1 MPLKIILIENT
12 KLFFFFVG
20 YEYIYNLSNKKM
32 CIYNKKSM
40 CVYIYVCVCV
50 CVCGG
55 CLDKYISLASQ
66 LSPPKQQFLAPPLID
81 ATFSSQVQYLFFLTF
96 FRCSPSFS
104 FFLFLFFFSTSLSI
118 CLVGFW
124 RLSCGGACF

>member
-1 MPLKIILIENT
+1 MKILSSFSFLLGVSI
-12 KLFFFFVG
+12 
-20 YEYIYNLSNKKM
+20 YITYQIKK
-32 CIYNKKSM
+32 
-40 CVYIYVCVCV
+40 CVYIIKKACVCIYICVCV

-118 CLVGFW
+118 CLVGFLEIELRW
-124 RLSCGGACF
+124 SLLLVGRRWI